1 MSHKGDLTT
10 LGYHDEYRVACE
22 AAKTIST
29 LITDASFK
37 VYRWAANDFY
47 WIEEAFYI
55 NGK

>member
-1 MSHKGDLTT
+1 MSRKGEVKT

-22 AAKTIST
+22 AAESLSL

-37 VYRWAANDFY
+37 VYRWTEKDAY
-47 WIEEAFYI
+47 WVEEAFYI